1 MKIAIIGAGRVGG
14 ALGTALRPKGH
25 DIVYGV
31 RAPER
36 SQEHN
41 AKSVAGAISGS
52 DVVIM
57 ATPWS
62 AAESLVCEHAWSLAG
77 KILIDATNP
86 LSPNASGLA
95 VGFDTSGAEML
106 QSQAPE
112 ARVFKAF
119 NSVGADVLANP
130 RFADTSAAM
139 FVAGPEGAEK
149 NKVMALVTEVGFDA
163 VDAGPLKSARL
174 LEPLAMLCLQTAQAR
189 KDPSFALLLGKR
201 AGGQRGALHF
211 EAARD
216 PVESLPCP

>member
-36 SQEHN
+36 SQEHK
-41 AKSVAGAISGS
+41 ATSVAEAISGAEI
-52 DVVIM
+52 VIM

-62 AAESLVCEHAWSLAG
+62 AAESLVCEHAWSLAN

-86 LSPNASGLA
+86 LNPNGSGLA

-119 NSVGADVLANP
+119 NSAGADVLANP
-130 RFADTSAAM
+130 HFAEGRAAM
-139 FVAGPEGAEK
+139 FVAGPDGADK
-149 NKVMALVTEVGFDA
+149 KKVMELVTESGFDP
-163 VDAGPLKSARL
+163 VDAGSLKSARL
-174 LEPLAMLCLQTAQAR
+174 LEPFAMLCFQTAQAR
-189 KDPSFALLLGKR
+189 KDPTFALLLGKR
-201 AGGQRGALHF
+201 DSGQRSVPQSR
-211 EAARD
+211 AARD
-216 PVESLPCP
+216 PAESLS

>member
-1 MKIAIIGAGRVGG
+1 MRIAIVGAGRVGG

-36 SQEHN
+36 SQERN
-41 AKSVAGAISGS
+41 AKSVAEAISAS
-52 DVVIM
+52 EVVII

-86 LSPNASGLA
+86 LNPNASALA
-95 VGFDTSGAEML
+95 VDFDTSGAEML
-106 QSQAPE
+106 QSQAPA

-119 NSVGADVLANP
+119 NSVSADVLANP
-130 RFADTSAAM
+130 RFAEGRAAM

-149 NKVMALVTEVGFDA
+149 KRVMELVTDVGFDA

-174 LEPLAMLCLQTAQAR
+174 LEPMAILCIQAAQAR
-189 KDPSFALLLGKR
+189 NEPNFALLLGKR
-201 AGGQRGALHF
+201 GGGQRRAGQFDAV
-211 EAARD
+211 RD
-216 PVESLPCP
+216 AVESLP

>member
-1 MKIAIIGAGRVGG
+1 MRIAIIGAGRVGG
-14 ALGTALRPKGH
+14 ALGTALRANGH

-41 AKSVAGAISGS
+41 AKSVAQAISQS
-52 DVVIM
+52 EVVIM

-62 AAESLVCEHAWSLAG
+62 AAESLVCEHAWSLAN

-86 LSPNASGLA
+86 LNPHASGLA

-130 RFADTSAAM
+130 RFAEGRVAM

-149 NKVMALVTEVGFDA
+149 KKVMALVSEIGFDA

-174 LEPLAMLCLQTAQAR
+174 LEPMAILCIQAVQAR
-189 KDPSFALLLGKR
+189 NDPNVALLLGKR
-201 AGGQRGALHF
+201 GGQRRARQF
-211 EAARD
+211 DAVRDAA
-216 PVESLPCP
+216 ESLS

>member
-1 MKIAIIGAGRVGG
+1 MKIAVIGAGRVGE
-14 ALGTALRPKGH
+14 ALGMALRPKGH

-31 RAPER
+31 PAPER
-36 SQEHN
+36 SQEPN
-41 AKSVAGAISGS
+41 AKSVAEAISKS
-52 DVVIM
+52 DVIIL

-62 AAESLVCEHAWSLAG
+62 VAESIVCEHAWSLAN

-86 LSPNASGLA
+86 LNPNASGLA

-130 RFADTSAAM
+130 RFPEGRAAM

-149 NKVMALVTEVGFDA
+149 TKVMELVTEVGFDA

-174 LEPLAMLCLQTAQAR
+174 LEPMAILCIQTAQAR
-189 KDPSFALLLGKR
+189 KDPNFALLLGKR
-201 AGGQRGALHF
+201 GGGSRRVGQF
-211 EAARD
+211 EVARNS
-216 PVESLPCP
+216 VGSLP

>member
-1 MKIAIIGAGRVGG
+1 MRIAIVGAGRVGG
-14 ALGTALRPKGH
+14 ALGTALRTTGH
-25 DIVYGV
+25 DIVFGV

-41 AKSVAGAISGS
+41 AKSVAEAISGS
-52 DVVIM
+52 EVVIIG
-57 ATPWS
+57 TPWS

-86 LSPNASGLA
+86 LNLNASGLA

-130 RFADTSAAM
+130 GFAEGSAAM

-149 NKVMALVTEVGFDA
+149 KKVMALVTELGFDP

-174 LEPLAMLCLQTAQAR
+174 IEPLALLCIQTALAR
-189 KDPSFALLLGKR
+189 RDPNFALLLGTR
-201 AGGQRGALHF
+201 GGGQRRAGQF
-211 EAARD
+211 EAARE
-216 PVESLPCP
+216 PVESLP